1 VGLSVNWTTATQV
14 QATGTVATDVIAVS
28 PPGGCL
34 MVILYVG
41 NTIDPTSPATPTITD
56 NLGAHLTYT
65 LGDFSARAD
74 TPAADGQAASWTA
87 FVPEGT
93 TVPFNITITNQAASP
108 NRHAAIRVGFA
119 TDPDGTPRVGA
130 HGKSG
135 SISAA
140 SIAQSYTAQGSG
152 GQGVIAVVDWAA
164 KGVETAGT
172 GATIIDSA
180 NIGAP
185 DISYGF
191 ARRTNNDD
199 VNGGSNTI
207 NVTIPGTSTS
217 LRWVYL
223 EVLPGVGI
231 PFVPTMYRRKPAALR
246 LRSRDTTFS
255 PPWSQVVVANPQIS
269 FAWDTRVRPNKPV
282 RRGRVFEPPKPI
294 TISNP
299 AFAIQATDTRVR
311 PNKYFRRLRVFSPPI
326 NQAVV
331 PSTVRTRRWFK
342 PRSRQTEFVVTPTQV
357 VVPTNPAITFV
368 VDIRIRA
375 GRMLRRARIFTTPID
390 QPEPPTVTARRRW
403 LKPRVRQTEF
413 LTPSPQ
419 AVAATN
425 PTIAFTSLI
434 RVRAGRMLRRARAF
448 TPVPPQVV
456 PPVNPT
462 ITFTSLIRIRVGRM
476 IRRGRV
482 AMPTPPQV
490 VVTPTNPS
498 ITFVSL
504 RRRLQVLLR
513 KGRTFAPPIDQ
524 TGPPGAPTRR
534 RFSIL
539 PKRSRVT
546 RPVPSVE
553 PPQAPK
559 PPRRRFFGWLRR
571 KPQAFKPTP
580 PQVVVPNPNITFPVH
595 PYRHYDKVFK
605 HPRVFSPP
613 LPQAIQK
620 YPFVPDETITIQT
633 GLHVTYVAT
642 QTVEIDISTGGRH
655 DVATGIVVTNVQT
668 A

>member
-1 VGLSVNWTTATQV
+1 
-14 QATGTVATDVIAVS
+14 VAI
-28 PPGGCL
+28 
-34 MVILYVG
+34 
-41 NTIDPTSPATPTITD
+41 
-56 NLGAHLTYT
+56 
-65 LGDFSARAD
+65 
-74 TPAADGQAASWTA
+74 
-87 FVPEGT
+87 
-93 TVPFNITITNQAASP
+93 
-108 NRHAAIRVGFA
+108 
-119 TDPDGTPRVGA
+119 
-130 HGKSG
+130 
-135 SISAA
+135 
-140 SIAQSYTAQGSG
+140 
-152 GQGVIAVVDWAA
+152 
-164 KGVETAGT
+164 
-172 GATIIDSA
+172 
-180 NIGAP
+180 AP
-185 DISYGF
+185 DTTGS
-191 ARRTNNDD
+191 TSMT
-199 VNGGSNTI
+199 GGA
-207 NVTIPGTSTS
+207 TSTS
-217 LRWVYL
+217 IDITAAAVGARVY
-223 EVLPGVGI
+223 VWIAIGPA
-231 PFVPTMYRRKPAALR
+231 PTGTINITGWTNVVTQTEDGTTARYALMTR
-246 LRSRDTTFS
+246 VKQSGDTTFS
-255 PPWSQVVVANPQIS
+255 VSWVNSAKGTLGWGSYTGQDAVTPDELASLTTNGVTSRTAVPTSSLTPTATGRWSLGFWSARTS
-269 FAWDTRVRPNKPV
+269 TAGNKPITWTPDAALTERLDIDNNTAASAPWIGV
-282 RRGRVFEPPKPI
+282 EIADSNGTVTVAAHSYTASHNAAESHDATVLLFLIPASTTSTPPTSATTPRRDRRPTTIRRSRGFSPPLQVAPAPTNLITHPRYRPARITRARAFEPPKPI

-299 AFAIQATDTRVR
+299 AFAIQAAGTRIR
-311 PNKYFRRLRVFSPPI
+311 PNKYLRRRRVFSPPI
-326 NQAVV
+326 DQAVV

-403 LKPRVRQTEF
+403 FKPRVRQTEF
-413 LTPSPQ
+413 LTPPPQ

-425 PTIAFTSLI
+425 PTITFTSLI
-434 RVRAGRMLRRARAF
+434 RIRVGRMLRRARAF

-559 PPRRRFFGWLRR
+559 SPRRRFFGWLRR
-571 KPQAFKPTP
+571 KPQAFKPSP

-642 QTVEIDISTGGRH
+642 QTVEIDISTGGGH
-655 DVATGIVVTNVQT
+655 EVATSIVVTNVQT

>member
-1 VGLSVNWTTATQV
+1 VAIAPDTTGSTSMTGGATSTTIDITAAADGAAV
-14 QATGTVATDVIAVS
+14 YLWIGIGAAPTGTINITGWTNVFTQTEDGSTARYALLRRFKQSGDTPFSVSWVNSAKGTLSWASWTGVDTTTPDELATLTTNGVTSRTAV
-28 PPGGCL
+28 
-34 MVILYVG
+34 
-41 NTIDPTSPATPTITD
+41 PTSSQTPTAA
-56 NLGAHLTYT
+56 NRWAVGF
-65 LGDFSARAD
+65 FSARTSTAGNKPITW
-74 TPAADGQAASWTA
+74 TPDAALTERIDVDNNAAASAPWFGHEIADSNGAVTA
-87 FVPEGT
+87 
-93 TVPFNITITNQAASP
+93 S
-108 NRHAAIRVGFA
+108 
-119 TDPDGTPRVGA
+119 A
-130 HGKSG
+130 H
-135 SISAA
+135 
-140 SIAQSYTAQGSG
+140 SYTATHNASESHDAS
-152 GQGVIAVVDWAA
+152 VILFL
-164 KGVETAGT
+164 
-172 GATIIDSA
+172 I
-180 NIGAP
+180 
-185 DISYGF
+185 
-191 ARRTNNDD
+191 
-199 VNGGSNTI
+199 
-207 NVTIPGTSTS
+207 
-217 LRWVYL
+217 
-223 EVLPGVGI
+223 
-231 PFVPTMYRRKPAALR
+231 PAATTTPPTSATTPR
-246 LRSRDTTFS
+246 RDRRPITIRRSRGFS
-255 PPWSQVVVANPQIS
+255 PPPQVTPAPTNLITHP
-269 FAWDTRVRPNKPV
+269 RYRPV
-282 RRGRVFEPPKPI
+282 RTTRARAFEPPKPI

-299 AFAIQATDTRVR
+299 AFAIQAADTRIR
-311 PNKYFRRLRVFSPPI
+311 PNKYLRRRRVFSPPI
-326 NQAVV
+326 DQAVV

-357 VVPTNPAITFV
+357 VVPTNPTITFV

-413 LTPSPQ
+413 LTPPPQ

-425 PTIAFTSLI
+425 PTITFTSLI
-434 RVRAGRMLRRARAF
+434 RIRAGRMLRRARAF

-456 PPVNPT
+456 PPVNPA

-482 AMPTPPQV
+482 AMPTPAQV

-513 KGRTFAPPIDQ
+513 KGRAFAPPIDQ

-546 RPVPSVE
+546 RPVPSVG

-620 YPFVPDETITIQT
+620 YPFVPDETITVQT